1 MFKRPTSNV
10 SIQVLSK
17 TTIIS
22 LVIGI
27 LIAPIFELSSPIAI
41 FAQNAVA
48 IKISGTA
55 AGCDRYIGA
64 VDGNLK

>member
-1 MFKRPTSNV
+1 M
-10 SIQVLSK
+10 LSK
-17 TTIIS
+17 TIIIS

-27 LIAPIFELSSPIAI
+27 LIAPILELCSPIAI

-55 AGCDRYIGA
+55 AGAIA
-64 VDGNLK
+64 TSPQ